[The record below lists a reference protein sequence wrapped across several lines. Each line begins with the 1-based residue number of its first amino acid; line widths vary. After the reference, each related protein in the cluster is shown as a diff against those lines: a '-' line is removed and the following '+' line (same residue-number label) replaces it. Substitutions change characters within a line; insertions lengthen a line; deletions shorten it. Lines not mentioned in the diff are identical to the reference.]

1 MPGETPSVL
10 CLCSSVCFLHKYLIQ
25 NQGRKNPFFFPSGPS
40 IFCYPS
46 TLPFLKSQNPR
57 DKKRLRT
64 QVWVLWAIFFQS
76 TWLAICTAWWWSE
89 GTFQQGMQS
98 SSAATQS
105 CLESKAAQSLT
116 ALPIGTPCKADL
128 QETPEF
134 LEILQ
139 AKIAANCGT

>member
-1 MPGETPSVL
+1 
-10 CLCSSVCFLHKYLIQ
+10 
-25 NQGRKNPFFFPSGPS
+25 
-40 IFCYPS
+40 
-46 TLPFLKSQNPR
+46 
-57 DKKRLRT
+57 
-64 QVWVLWAIFFQS
+64 
-76 TWLAICTAWWWSE
+76 
-89 GTFQQGMQS
+89 MQS
-98 SSAATQS
+98 SSAETQS